1 MKYILTFIQLI
12 FIAGLH
18 SSCSPPAEDPAI
30 QAYQKAISYLSVG
43 SSQKLWSLLSVKS
56 KRILNQRLGR
66 PEHSYEAPQSFEIEL
81 DWAFESPFA
90 GRATLYSDTTEP
102 ESANLKLVHT
112 IYATKSWIIPITLE
126 EGIWRVHLLGA
137 RQLSPNHIAH

>member
-1 MKYILTFIQLI
+1 MKYILILIQLTFIASLNS
-12 FIAGLH
+12 A
-18 SSCSPPAEDPAI
+18 CAPPTEDPAI
-30 QAYQKAISYLSVG
+30 QAYQKVISYLSVG
-43 SSQKLWSLLSVKS
+43 SPQKLWSLLSVKS

-66 PEHSYEAPQSFEIEL
+66 PEHHHEAPQSFEIEL

-90 GRATLYSDTTEP
+90 GRATLYSDITEL
-102 ESANLKLVHT
+102 ENENQKLVHT
-112 IYATKSWIIPITLE
+112 IYAAQSWIIPIILE